1 MTLAGPPALA
11 AEEPAWPLRGDAP
24 ASWQPSD
31 APLSWAQTLQ
41 DGKYLFT
48 RPAHMD
54 ESGWMKLGIGVGVG
68 AALYFVR
75 TDVRDFADRHADRV
89 PTGFLYDVR
98 YMARAAT
105 PVVAATGFWLAGA
118 ARDSA
123 YDKETATLLL
133 ENAAYASMI
142 AGAAQKILVTDRPRD
157 GTDVSFA
164 GSGSGHSVSG
174 DATMA
179 ASLLAPIIDRHL
191 LVEADDGG
199 AKRFWKRFGATTL
212 YGAAGLVAAQRVHTD
227 AHWITDVYFGYLNG
241 LAVGRILVDSR
252 RGGREERA
260 AQHADRRV
268 QVAMGLSGITIS
280 WR

>member
-1 MTLAGPPALA
+1 
-11 AEEPAWPLRGDAP
+11 
-24 ASWQPSD
+24 
-31 APLSWAQTLQ
+31 
-41 DGKYLFT
+41 
-48 RPAHMD
+48 
-54 ESGWMKLGIGVGVG
+54 MKLGIGVGVG

-75 TDVRDFADRHADRV
+75 TDVRDFADRHAGQV

-105 PVVAATGFWLAGA
+105 PVIAATGFWLAGA

-157 GTDVSFA
+157 GTGVSFA
-164 GSGSGHSVSG
+164 GSGSGHSISG

-191 LVEADDGG
+191 LVDEDDGG
-199 AKRFWKRFGATTL
+199 AKRFWKRFGASAL

-241 LAVGRILVDSR
+241 LSVGRILVDSR
-252 RGGREERA
+252 RGGREQRDAERA
-260 AQHADRRV
+260 TRRV
-268 QVAMGLSGITIS
+268 QVAMDLSGVTIS